1 MIGETMQEQSATR
14 SGWPGVALVWAIA
27 LAGCGVVLGLAYS
40 GTDEWFGDSTPL
52 GMYGALG
59 VVLAVSVLGSLIV
72 QLASRRPEGFVA
84 RTSWSIAGAVLVV
97 AVTALAVAPVATG

>member
-1 MIGETMQEQSATR
+1 MQEQSAAR

-40 GTDEWFGDSTPL
+40 GTGTWFGDSTPF
-52 GMYGALG
+52 GVYGALG
-59 VVLAVSVLGSLIV
+59 VALAASVLASLIV

-84 RTSWSIAGAVLVV
+84 RTSGSIAGAVLVV
-97 AVTALAVAPVATG
+97 AVTALAVAPVAVR